1 MSPQR
6 PDIPPEEQLSEEAAE
21 WFLRMLSAEPDPEDR
36 YANTTARN
44 AAFREWYSRSPEH
57 VRAFFDICEVDYLS
71 LQLDAEQRAELDVV
85 AATRKADVIPLYVA
99 PPLRRRTKVRPFW
112 GAAAAAA
119 VLGAIAILL
128 PTVRSG
134 SHDFAT
140 AVGEQRTAKLDDGSI
155 VYLNT
160 DTQIEVRY
168 TKEERDI
175 RLVKG
180 EALFVV
186 EHDPLRPFI
195 VTAENARVRAV
206 GTQFNVRDRASSV
219 DVSVVEGVV
228 QVTTSDTVDPTPAPA
243 RREAGSAA
251 LVTSRNGDVAATPTR
266 VSAGEVA
273 HVTSGRVVA
282 AASPAVAD
290 TVSWR
295 QRRLV
300 FKNATLGEVA
310 AEFNRYNRVQ
320 VRVEGDVV
328 QMPMFKAAVFDA
340 DRPQALILYA
350 SKDEALSVEA
360 DGENWV
366 IRGR

>member
-1 MSPQR
+1 
-6 PDIPPEEQLSEEAAE
+6 
-21 WFLRMLSAEPDPEDR
+21 
-36 YANTTARN
+36 
-44 AAFREWYSRSPEH
+44 PEH
-57 VRAFFDICEVDYLS
+57 LRAFLDICEVDYLT
-71 LQLDAEQRAELDVV
+71 LKLDAQHRDAFDAML
-85 AATRKADVIPLYVA
+85 ATRKADVIPLYV
-99 PPLRRRTKVRPFW
+99 PQLTGPRRKARSAW
-112 GAAAAAA
+112 MAAAAAA
-119 VLGAIAILL
+119 LVAVALL
-128 PTVRSG
+128 VPALRSD
-134 SHDFAT
+134 SRKFAT
-140 AVGEQRTAKLDDGSI
+140 GVGEQRTAKLDDGSI

-160 DTQIEVRY
+160 DSQIEVNY
-168 TKEERDI
+168 TKDERDI
-175 RLVKG
+175 RLIKG

-186 EHDPLRPFI
+186 EHDQKRPFI

-206 GTQFNVRDRASSV
+206 GTQFNVRDRTSSV

-228 QVTTSDTVDPTPAPA
+228 QVTTSDTDANPAGDGVSAIQSPVWK
-243 RREAGSAA
+243 REA
-251 LVTSRNGDVAATPTR
+251 AATPTR

-273 HVTSGRVVA
+273 HITSGRVVA
-282 AASPAVAD
+282 AVSPAVAD

-310 AEFNRYNRVQ
+310 TEFNRYNRVQ
-320 VRVEGDVV
+320 IRVEGDVG

>member
-1 MSPQR
+1 MSPQH
-6 PDIPPEEQLSEEAAE
+6 PYNGLVPAQSQLSEEAAE
-21 WFLRMLSAEPDPEDR
+21 WFLCMLSPEADADDR
-36 YANTTARN
+36 YGNTVARN

-57 VRAFFDICEVDYLS
+57 LRAFLDMCEVDHL
-71 LQLDAEQRAELDVV
+71 LLKIDAEHHAEIDAIV
-85 AATRKADVIPLYVA
+85 AARKADVIPLYISRLA
-99 PPLRRRTKVRPFW
+99 RRRGKMRKAWIAT
-112 GAAAAAA
+112 AAASLVA
-119 VLGAIAILL
+119 VGLL
-128 PTVRSG
+128 APTLHLD

-140 AVGEQRTAKLDDGSI
+140 GVGEQRTAKLDDGSI

-160 DTQIEVRY
+160 NSQIEVHY
-168 TKEERDI
+168 TKGERDI
-175 RLVKG
+175 RLLKG

-186 EHDPLRPFI
+186 EHDPTRPFI

-206 GTQFNVRDRASSV
+206 GTQFNVRDRTSSV

-228 QVTTSDTVDPTPAPA
+228 QVTTSDAEAAAAGNGATSAPPA
-243 RREAGSAA
+243 GKS
-251 LVTSRNGDVAATPTR
+251 NVAATPTR

-273 HVTSGRVVA
+273 HITSGHVVA
-282 AASPAVAD
+282 AANPAVAD

-310 AEFNRYNRVQ
+310 TEFNRYNRIQ
-320 VRVEGDVV
+320 IKVEGNVA
-328 QMPMFKAAVFDA
+328 QTPMFKAAVFDA

-366 IRGR
+366 IRAR

>member
-1 MSPQR
+1 MSPLH
-6 PDIPPEEQLSEEAAE
+6 PNIPPEQQLSEEAAE

-36 YANTTARN
+36 YASTVARN

-57 VRAFFDICEVDYLS
+57 LRAFFDICEVDYLS
-71 LQLDAEQRAELDVV
+71 LNLNAEQHAELDAM

-99 PPLRRRTKVRPFW
+99 PPLPRRNRLRAFW
-112 GAAAAAA
+112 GATAAAAA
-119 VLGAIAILL
+119 LGTIAILV
-128 PTVRSG
+128 PTLHSR

-140 AVGEQRTAKLDDGSI
+140 GVGEQRTAKLDDGSI

-160 DTQIEVRY
+160 DTQIEVSY
-168 TKEERDI
+168 SKGERDI
-175 RLVKG
+175 RLLKG

-186 EHDPLRPFI
+186 EHDPRRPFI
-195 VTAENARVRAV
+195 VTAKNARVRAV

-228 QVTTSDTVDPTPAPA
+228 QVTTNDTVDNAP
-243 RREAGSAA
+243 REAGTVVPATPRS
-251 LVTSRNGDVAATPTR
+251 GDIAATPTR

-310 AEFNRYNRVQ
+310 SEFNRYNRVQ
-320 VRVEGDVV
+320 IRVEGDVANT
-328 QMPMFKAAVFDA
+328 PMFKAAVFDA

-350 SKDEALSVEA
+350 SKDESLSVEA